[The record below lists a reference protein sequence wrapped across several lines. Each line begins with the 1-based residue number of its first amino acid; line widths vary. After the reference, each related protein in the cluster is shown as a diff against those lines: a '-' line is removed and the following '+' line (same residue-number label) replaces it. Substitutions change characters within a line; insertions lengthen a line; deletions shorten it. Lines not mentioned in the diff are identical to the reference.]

1 MQILTDIIAKNPYLM
16 DKSYQPSHWEPII
29 RRKWERDNANV
40 AHVDK
45 NKDSFSII
53 LPPPNANGSL
63 HTGHAMYVY
72 EDIMIRYARQQG
84 KVALWLPGSDHA
96 GFETQYVFEKHL
108 SKQGKS
114 RFDYDR
120 DTLYSMIA
128 DFVQQSKG
136 TIKEQFRSIGF
147 SLDWSKEQYTLN
159 PEIIEIV
166 HLTFKKLFDAG
177 LLYRSERL
185 VNYCTKDGTSFSD
198 LEIEHVERVDKLY
211 YMKYGPF
218 ILATTRPETKFGDT
232 AVAVHPKDKR
242 YKKWVGKEITFEG
255 LNGPVTL
262 KVVADDVVDPKFGTG
277 VVKIT
282 PAHDMTDWEIAKRHN
297 LPMKQIIGFDGK
309 LTELTGPY
317 AGLRIKA
324 AREKI
329 VADLQ
334 AKGLIDHIDEHY
346 THTVGTCY
354 KCGNTLEPLP
364 LSQWYI
370 SVKPLADGAK
380 KLIQSGEVQVHPRR
394 FKRTL
399 VKILDDFIDWNISRQ
414 IVWGIRIPAFQ
425 NRATQEWKVELDSEK
440 QKELMNS
447 GEWTQDPDTFDTWFS
462 SGQWPYATLMAVAST
477 EYKVQSTKLYEAIAN
492 KEMSTRFRVQN
503 KKGELMADLRGSL
516 CTSDE
521 SVVSLDKLDITT
533 KNHDKTQGR
542 RSYERSKDEVDSL
555 SNALQ
560 FFNYFYPTTVMET
573 GYDIARAWVARM
585 LMLGNFVTGKTPF
598 KHVYLHG
605 MVRDAKGQKMSK
617 SKGNVIDPLKVT
629 SQYGT
634 DALRLALI
642 FGTAAGSD
650 VSLSNEKV
658 IGMRNFVNKL
668 WNIGRFIQM
677 MQNPE
682 INLGSSSP
690 DSTSEKALIRK
701 FPNDIDHKEIN
712 KALHTE
718 YKLVQKKYHK
728 HMKEFEFSHA
738 LVALHEFVWH
748 RFADVYIEKLK
759 DVAKLGDQDIQH
771 SMQTIYMGCVEMLSP
786 FAPFVCEAI
795 KQSFVQEEKSHE

>member
-1 MQILTDIIAKNPYLM
+1 M

-29 RRKWERDNANV
+29 RQKWEQDNANV
-40 AHVDK
+40 AHVDEK
-45 NKDSFSII
+45 KDPFTII

-84 KVALWLPGSDHA
+84 KMALWLPGADHA

-108 SKQGKS
+108 AKQGKS
-114 RFDYDR
+114 RFEYDR
-120 DTLYSMIA
+120 DTLYGMIA
-128 DFVQQSKG
+128 DFVTQSKG
-136 TIKEQFRSIGF
+136 VINEQFRSIGF
-147 SLDWSKEQYTLN
+147 SLDWAKEQYTLN
-159 PEIIEIV
+159 PEVIEIV
-166 HLTFKKLFDAG
+166 HQTFKKLFDAG

-218 ILATTRPETKFGDT
+218 VLATTRPETKFGDT

-242 YKKWVGKEITFEG
+242 YKKWIGKEITFEG

-277 VVKIT
+277 VVKVT

-309 LTELTGPY
+309 LTKLTGPY

-329 VADLQ
+329 VEDML
-334 AKGLIDHIDEHY
+334 AKGMIDHIDENY
-346 THTVGTCY
+346 THNVGTCY
-354 KCGNTLEPLP
+354 KCGNVLEPLP
-364 LSQWYI
+364 LSQWYV

-380 KLIQSGEVQVHPRR
+380 RLIQSGEVKIHPPR
-394 FKRTL
+394 FKRIL
-399 VKILDDFIDWNISRQ
+399 VKILDDYIDWNISRQ

-425 NRATQEWKVELDSEK
+425 NQKTKEWVVELDVGK
-440 QKELMNS
+440 QKRLLES
-447 GEWTQDPDTFDTWFS
+447 GDWTQDPDTFDTWFS
-462 SGQWPYATLMAVAST
+462 SGQWPFATLMAVASSKF
-477 EYKVQSTKLYEAIAN
+477 KVQSSKLYKIISNIEGSYKPCRDDCEDCESGMCMSAEHSIKQKMSRAKSQPNISAKSKASLADEQDLQASDNPMN
-492 KEMSTRFRVQN
+492 K
-503 KKGELMADLRGSL
+503 
-516 CTSDE
+516 
-521 SVVSLDKLDITT
+521 
-533 KNHDKTQGR
+533 
-542 RSYERSKDEVDSL
+542 
-555 SNALQ
+555 ALQ
-560 FFNYFYPTTVMET
+560 FFNYFYPTSVMET

-658 IGMRNFVNKL
+658 IGMRNFVNKT
-668 WNIGRFIQM
+668 WNIGRFIQSFTSAEYRV
-677 MQNPE
+677 QSTKTSDVE
-682 INLGSSSP
+682 THSSMTTTDR
-690 DSTSEKALIRK
+690 DSVLEEMEKE
-701 FPNDIDHKEIN
+701 FKE
-712 KALHTE
+712 L
-718 YKLVQKKYHK
+718 KKIYHK
-728 HMKEFEFSHA
+728 HMKGFEFSHA
-738 LVALHEFVWH
+738 LVALHEFIWH
-748 RFADVYIEKLK
+748 RFADIYIEKLK
-759 DVAKLGDQDIQH
+759 DVAKSGDKKVQK
-771 SMQTIYMGCVEMLSP
+771 SMSTVYLVCVEMLYP

-795 KQSFVQEEKSHE
+795 KQSFQKKE

>member
-1 MQILTDIIAKNPYLM
+1 V

-29 RRKWERDNANV
+29 REKWERDNIEI

-84 KVALWLPGSDHA
+84 KTALWLPGADHA

-120 DTLYSMIA
+120 DTLYHMIEE
-128 DFVQQSKG
+128 FVAQSKG

-166 HLTFKKLFDAG
+166 HQTFKKLFDAG

-242 YKKWVGKEITFEG
+242 YQKWIGKEITFDG
-255 LNGPVTL
+255 LNGQVTL
-262 KVVADDVVDPKFGTG
+262 KVVADDAVDPKFGTG
-277 VVKIT
+277 VVKVT

-346 THTVGTCY
+346 VHTVGTCY
-354 KCGNTLEPLP
+354 KCGSTLEPLP
-364 LSQWYI
+364 LSQWYV

-380 KLIQSGEVQVHPRR
+380 KLIQSGEVQIHPRR
-394 FKRTL
+394 YKRIIIQ
-399 VKILDDFIDWNISRQ
+399 ILNNFIDWNISRQ
-414 IVWGIRIPAFQ
+414 IVWGIRIPAYRCT
-425 NRATQEWKVELDSEK
+425 NSKLETINSKSESSTAHNH
-440 QKELMNS
+440 NS
-447 GEWTQDPDTFDTWFS
+447 EFKSPWFVSIEKPTKCKICGECTPEQDPDTFDTWFS
-462 SGQWPYATLMAVAST
+462 SGQWPFATLMAVAST
-477 EYKVQSTKLYEAIAN
+477 KYGVQSTELYSKITQED
-492 KEMSTRFRVQN
+492 
-503 KKGELMADLRGSL
+503 MAVEKDLQV
-516 CTSDE
+516 SD
-521 SVVSLDKLDITT
+521 
-533 KNHDKTQGR
+533 N
-542 RSYERSKDEVDSL
+542 SL
-555 SNALQ
+555 SKALQ

-585 LMLGNFVTGKTPF
+585 LMLGYFVTGKTPF

-629 SQYGT
+629 DQYGT

-677 MQNPE
+677 MQNPDNNKE
-682 INLGSSSP
+682 VGSLN
-690 DSTSEKALIRK
+690 STSEKVPTLVETDDVNNEKISQ
-701 FPNDIDHKEIN
+701 E
-712 KALHTE
+712 LQSE
-718 YKLVQKKYHK
+718 YKVIQKKYHQ
-728 HMKEFEFSHA
+728 HMREFEFSHA
-738 LVALHEFVWH
+738 LVELHEFVWH

-759 DVAKLGDQDIQH
+759 DAAKSGNTHIQQ
-771 SMQTIYMGCVEMLSP
+771 SMQTIYLGCIELLYP

-795 KQSFVQEEKSHE
+795 KQSFVQEESPPE

>member
-1 MQILTDIIAKNPYLM
+1 M
-16 DKSYQPSHWEPII
+16 DKSYLPSHWEPII
-29 RRKWERDNANV
+29 RQKWEQDNANV
-40 AHVDK
+40 AHVDGK
-45 NKDSFSII
+45 KEPFTII

-84 KVALWLPGSDHA
+84 KMALWLPGADHA

-108 SKQGKS
+108 AKQGKS
-114 RFDYDR
+114 RFEYDR
-120 DTLYSMIA
+120 DTLFGMIS
-128 DFVQQSKG
+128 DFVTQSKG
-136 TIKEQFRSIGF
+136 AINEQFRSIGF
-147 SLDWSKEQYTLN
+147 SLDWTKEQYTLN
-159 PEIIEIV
+159 PEVIEIV
-166 HLTFKKLFDAG
+166 HQTFKKLFDAG

-218 ILATTRPETKFGDT
+218 VLATTRPETKFGDT

-242 YKKWVGKEITFEG
+242 YKKWIGKEITFEG
-255 LNGPVTL
+255 LNGLVTL

-277 VVKIT
+277 VVKVT
-282 PAHDMTDWEIAKRHN
+282 PAHDMTDWEIAKRHS

-317 AGLRIKA
+317 AGMRVKA

-329 VADLQ
+329 VADML
-334 AKGLIDHIDEHY
+334 AKGMIDHIDDNYVHN
-346 THTVGTCY
+346 VGTCY
-354 KCGNTLEPLP
+354 KCGNVLEPLP
-364 LSQWYI
+364 LSQWYV
-370 SVKPLADGAK
+370 SVKPLADSAK
-380 KLIQSGEVQVHPRR
+380 KLIQSGKVKIHPSR
-394 FKRTL
+394 FKRIL
-399 VKILDDFIDWNISRQ
+399 VKILDDYIDWNISRQ
-414 IVWGIRIPAFQ
+414 IVWGIRIPALQ
-425 NRATQEWKVELDSEK
+425 NNITKEWAVELDTKK
-440 QKELMNS
+440 QKELLDS

-462 SGQWPYATLMAVAST
+462 SGQWPFATLMAVASAKFQVPSSKIYDAVT
-477 EYKVQSTKLYEAIAN
+477 QPSHEPSKDNV
-492 KEMSTRFRVQN
+492 
-503 KKGELMADLRGSL
+503 GSL
-516 CTSDE
+516 
-521 SVVSLDKLDITT
+521 
-533 KNHDKTQGR
+533 
-542 RSYERSKDEVDSL
+542 SK
-555 SNALQ
+555 ALQ

-658 IGMRNFVNKL
+658 IGMRNFVNKT
-668 WNIGRFIQM
+668 WNVGRFIQSITNSNF
-677 MQNPE
+677 QIPIFKEEGNGVKQEVP
-682 INLGSSSP
+682 NV
-690 DSTSEKALIRK
+690 DSISVVGEMEKE
-701 FPNDIDHKEIN
+701 FKE
-712 KALHTE
+712 L
-718 YKLVQKKYHK
+718 KKTYHK
-728 HMKEFEFSHA
+728 HMKGFEFSHA
-738 LVALHEFVWH
+738 LVALHEFIWH

-759 DVAKLGDQDIQH
+759 DVAKSGDKKVQK
-771 SMQTIYMGCVEMLSP
+771 SMSTVYLACVEMLYP
-786 FAPFVCEAI
+786 FAPYVCEAI
-795 KQSFVQEEKSHE
+795 KQSFSQEEHTKE

>member
-1 MQILTDIIAKNPYLM
+1 M
-16 DKSYQPSHWEPII
+16 DKSYQPSHWETII
-29 RRKWERDNANV
+29 RHKWEQDNASV
-40 AHVDK
+40 AHVDEQK
-45 NKDSFSII
+45 EPFTIV

-72 EDIMIRYARQQG
+72 EDIMIRYARLQG
-84 KVALWLPGSDHA
+84 KMALWLPGADHA

-108 SKQGKS
+108 AKQGKS
-114 RFDYDR
+114 RFEYDR
-120 DTLYSMIA
+120 NTLFGMISE
-128 DFVQQSKG
+128 FVTQSKG
-136 TIKEQFRSIGF
+136 AINAQFRSIGF
-147 SLDWSKEQYTLN
+147 SLDWTKEQYTLN
-159 PEIIEIV
+159 PEIVEVV
-166 HLTFKKLFDAG
+166 HQTFKKLFDAG

-242 YKKWVGKEITFEG
+242 YKKWIGKEITFEG

-262 KVVADDVVDPKFGTG
+262 KVVADDAVDPKFGTG
-277 VVKIT
+277 VVKVT

-309 LTELTGPY
+309 LTGLAGPY

-329 VADLQ
+329 VADLHE
-334 AKGLIDHIDEHY
+334 KGLIDHIDENYVHN
-346 THTVGTCY
+346 VGTCY
-354 KCGNTLEPLP
+354 KCGNVLEPLP
-364 LSQWYI
+364 LSQWYV
-370 SVKPLADGAK
+370 SVKPLADSAK
-380 KLIQSGEVQVHPRR
+380 KLIQSGEVKIHPPR
-394 FKRTL
+394 FKRIL

-425 NRATQEWKVELDSEK
+425 NYKTKEWIVELDVEK
-440 QKELMNS
+440 QKILLDS
-447 GEWTQDPDTFDTWFS
+447 DEWTQDPDTFDTWFS
-462 SGQWPYATLMAVAST
+462 SGQWPFATLMAVASA
-477 EYKVQSTKLYEAIAN
+477 KFQVPSSKLYN
-492 KEMSTRFRVQN
+492 KITQKSLADGQDLQEPDNPMS
-503 KKGELMADLRGSL
+503 K
-516 CTSDE
+516 
-521 SVVSLDKLDITT
+521 
-533 KNHDKTQGR
+533 
-542 RSYERSKDEVDSL
+542 
-555 SNALQ
+555 ALQ
-560 FFNYFYPTTVMET
+560 FFNYFYPTSVMET

-658 IGMRNFVNKL
+658 IGMRNFVNKT
-668 WNIGRFIQM
+668 WNIGRFLFTCI
-677 MQNPE
+677 NSKFE
-682 INLGSSSP
+682 ILNS
-690 DSTSEKALIRK
+690 
-701 FPNDIDHKEIN
+701 N
-712 KALHTE
+712 HTE
-718 YKLVQKKYHK
+718 IDTERIKQLEKEAPSILREMEKEFKTLRTTYHK

-738 LVALHEFVWH
+738 LVALHEFIWH

-759 DVAKLGDQDIQH
+759 DVAKSGDKKVQKTM
-771 SMQTIYMGCVEMLSP
+771 STIYLSCIEMLYP

-795 KQSFVQEEKSHE
+795 KQSFQNNE